1 MPVLF
6 KRSEL
11 RGLHF
16 KDARIEL
23 VLAESGTHDD
33 ECGIRDGYLFDIY
46 TLDSREHAGYVSL
59 RIGESPALYYLGHIG
74 YRVFE
79 RHRGNGYAARAVRL
93 MMPLLRKRNL
103 RSVVITT
110 NPDNAPSRATCEK
123 LGCTLENTVQVPLRF
138 RGLCLGAAEKC
149 RYILLTEEDAQEA
162 ASA

>member
-59 RIGESPALYYLGHIG
+59 RIGESPALYYL
-74 YRVFE
+74 
-79 RHRGNGYAARAVRL
+79 
-93 MMPLLRKRNL
+93 
-103 RSVVITT
+103 
-110 NPDNAPSRATCEK
+110 ATSA
-123 LGCTLENTVQVPLRF
+123 TVCLKGTGAMAMLA
-138 RGLCLGAAEKC
+138 GLCG
-149 RYILLTEEDAQEA
+149 
-162 ASA
+162 